1 MNALSPKPSVCV
13 WKAQV
18 QNWTH
23 AAHMYVRYMQRTTKR
38 TFLGCSQIALFSL
51 ILPAIQTPQFT
62 YPHHALRVQ
71 PHRSVA
77 SSPVLSR
84 RLYEA
89 PNTITKAPKWGFII
103 YRCDYQSDDAW
114 NDFINSWATL
124 VKEELQTSYKDGG
137 LLLQTLKF
145 TVRDDR
151 SSLEGASVEKVRTL
165 HMAWAESGESVAEQA
180 EIAKTRT
187 HYCLARYSY
196 CIHVDSAAL
205 NSCLKYF
212 AVLQSRKAASDKLC
226 EGYWVAEN
234 NAYVNLVSILY
245 PRPINEEETQAEA
258 EEEGWGLVEDAPVC
272 IKANL
277 PAVLPE
283 MYGEVGN
290 GFSLWAQE
298 IRRDPNSVFQL

>member
-1 MNALSPKPSVCV
+1 MASLPILS
-13 WKAQV
+13 Q
-18 QNWTH
+18 
-23 AAHMYVRYMQRTTKR
+23 
-38 TFLGCSQIALFSL
+38 
-51 ILPAIQTPQFT
+51 
-62 YPHHALRVQ
+62 
-71 PHRSVA
+71 
-77 SSPVLSR
+77 
-84 RLYEA
+84 RLYKA
-89 PNTITKAPKWGFII
+89 PDTITKAPKWGFII

-114 NDFINSWATL
+114 NNFINGWAAL

-165 HMAWAESGESVAEQA
+165 HMAWAESSESVAEQA

-205 NSCLKYF
+205 NSCLQYF
-212 AVLQSRKAASDKLC
+212 AVLQSRKTTSSHLC
-226 EGYWVAEN
+226 EGDRAVEEN
-234 NAYVNLVSILY
+234 AHVNLVSIPY
-245 PRPINEEETQAEA
+245 PRPINEDDAEAEA
-258 EEEGWGLVEDAPVC
+258 EEMGWDLADDTPIS

-290 GFSLWAQE
+290 GFDLWAQE
-298 IRRDPNSVFQL
+298 IRHDPNSVFQP